1 MADANSTIRV
11 NIVGDTKGLQT
22 ELTKADKGM
31 TGLTANAGK
40 LVGALA
46 LGAAAAGVADFA
58 QTALGSAD
66 RLGDATAR
74 LELQLGDLS
83 DQLIESADNFT
94 KLGLSTADVLELEA
108 AFADA
113 ARAMGLA
120 DTSIAD
126 FADEAAATAGAIA
139 LLTDMDADKVIDLI
153 GKAAGGSIRALRE
166 LGISLTDAEVE
177 ARALADTGK
186 ASAEAL
192 TESEL
197 AAAAYALVLE
207 KLEPRLAAVAEGSG
221 DVEQKQAEL
230 QAKWEDLNAK
240 IGEGIEGPLTD
251 LLAWIIQG
259 IEGWELFGKWVASV
273 EDDVRDLLGPI
284 AAAVQLLND
293 LVNALRQVDAFGN
306 FDIPS
311 VSQSGSGGSGQG
323 GTWGSNVTLNVVPLD
338 SADTERAV
346 IEALKDY
353 EARNG
358 DRAI

>member
-11 NIVGDTKGLQT
+11 NIIGDAKGLQT
-22 ELTKADKGM
+22 ELGKADKGM
-31 TGLTANAGK
+31 TGLTASAGK

-46 LGAAAAGVADFA
+46 LGAAAAGVAEFG
-58 QTALGSAD
+58 QTALAEAD
-66 RLGDATAR
+66 RLGDATTR
-74 LELQLGDLS
+74 LELQLGELS
-83 DQLIESADNFT
+83 GELIEAAGNFT
-94 KLGLSTADVLELEA
+94 KLGLSSQDVLELEA
-108 AFADA
+108 AFADT
-113 ARAMGLA
+113 ARSLGLA
-120 DTSIAD
+120 DENIVQ
-126 FADEAAATAGAIA
+126 FADDAAATAGAIA

-153 GKAAGGSIRALRE
+153 GKAAGGSARAMRE
-166 LGISLTDAEVE
+166 LGINLSDTEVE

-186 ASAEAL
+186 TSAEAL

-230 QAKWEDLNAK
+230 QAKWEDLTAK
-240 IGEGIEGPLTD
+240 IGQGIEGPLTD

-284 AAAVQLLND
+284 ATAVQLLND

-311 VSQSGSGGSGQG
+311 VTRNTGSGSGSGSS
-323 GTWGSNVTLNVVPLD
+323 WGNNVTLNVVPLD

-358 DRAI
+358 DRAV